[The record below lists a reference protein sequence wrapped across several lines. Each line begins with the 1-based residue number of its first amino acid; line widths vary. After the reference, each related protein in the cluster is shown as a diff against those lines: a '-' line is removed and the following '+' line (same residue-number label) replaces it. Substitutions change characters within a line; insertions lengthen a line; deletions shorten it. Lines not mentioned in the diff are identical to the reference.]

1 MATSPSSLACSSKTV
16 SKTKAIFSSLT
27 EVVMFSQS
35 HIQQQSSP
43 VRLVSVELSSLEAV
57 RTNGRRLRAAV
68 ALWDL
73 LDGRKA
79 GNLAGRAPV
88 LEPKVTAGSKFKA
101 GAACSGGCCWLD
113 LPSAWLLVV

>member
-57 RTNGRRLRAAV
+57 GTNGRRLRAAV

-73 LDGRKA
+73 LGGR
-79 GNLAGRAPV
+79 
-88 LEPKVTAGSKFKA
+88 
-101 GAACSGGCCWLD
+101 
-113 LPSAWLLVV
+113 